1 MVCLFLQSFPKQMQ
15 TNGSIKIQLLL
26 STEGIRINKMKIL
39 CSCFDKKNILT
50 NILDRYKQCN
60 TLIICIA
67 ILNCV
72 MQYSINN
79 MKLQRNIKH
88 STTQVTRLNG
98 TSRKILISE
107 NLDEPRAIVLDPV
120 NGQVLL
126 YVCVSLCVCVQTGVN
141 SPSRAADAVTTIL
154 GFYLQ
159 LQVNAYGYLLG

>member
-1 MVCLFLQSFPKQMQ
+1 MVCIFLQSFPKQMQ

-72 MQYSINN
+72 M
-79 MKLQRNIKH
+79 
-88 STTQVTRLNG
+88 
-98 TSRKILISE
+98 
-107 NLDEPRAIVLDPV
+107 
-120 NGQVLL
+120 
-126 YVCVSLCVCVQTGVN
+126 
-141 SPSRAADAVTTIL
+141 
-154 GFYLQ
+154 
-159 LQVNAYGYLLG
+159 